1 MTAEPTQLVPQTTAL
16 TGFYRVPIDQVQP
29 HPENVRESLGDLTEM
44 AASLLE
50 VGMLQPL
57 VVMPHD
63 EPPYQYRLLAGHRRL
78 EAAHIAGMLTVP
90 VILRRGMDDVDA
102 LAVMLVENGQR
113 KNLDPIEE
121 AEAIQALMRR
131 SGMTQGQVAKRIG
144 RSQAHVSHRLLL
156 LTLTPA
162 EQRAVRAGDE
172 TVYNAIDK
180 VRQRRRG
187 PAAPANERGW
197 HLGPLHTLADQAR
210 ALCRTLKH
218 GNGRRVGGVACGEC
232 WELQIRSDERRVA
245 RREQIRET
253 PPRSQDVVS

>member
-1 MTAEPTQLVPQTTAL
+1 MTAEPTHLTAQSTAL
-16 TGFYRVPIDQVQP
+16 RGFYRVPIDEVQP
-29 HPENVRESLGDLTEM
+29 HPENVRDSLGDLTEM

-50 VGMLQPL
+50 LGMLQPL
-57 VVMPHD
+57 LVMPHD

-78 EAAHIAGMLTVP
+78 EAAHIAGMTHVP

-162 EQRAVRAGDE
+162 EQRAVRKGDE

-180 VRQRRRG
+180 VRQRTGADRKVH
-187 PAAPANERGW
+187 ERGW

-218 GNGRRVGGVACGEC
+218 GNNRRVGGVACGEC

-253 PPRSQDVVS
+253 PPRSQDVAS